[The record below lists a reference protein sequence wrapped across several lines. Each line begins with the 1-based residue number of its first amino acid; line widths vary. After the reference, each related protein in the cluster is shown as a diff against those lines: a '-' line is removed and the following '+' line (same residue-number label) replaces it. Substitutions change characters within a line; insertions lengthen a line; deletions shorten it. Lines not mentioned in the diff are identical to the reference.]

1 MRHLL
6 TLAAAASL
14 LAACHNRSE
23 DEVGAAPDRGDTT
36 AVATDS
42 TKVAPTDST
51 MGQLPADTT
60 AVQPSQDAGMSADTT
75 AAPTAP
81 AARAQDK
88 GGTELPIPTPPVQ
101 VAPELPPMN
110 DYGNLYRDF
119 RWEIPARFNI
129 GVAACDRK
137 IGIAKEQRCFT
148 GGTKRA

>member
-36 AVATDS
+36 AVATDT

-51 MGQLPADTT
+51 IGQLPADTT
-60 AVQPSQDAGMSADTT
+60 AQPAPDAGMSADTT

-81 AARAQDK
+81 TADTTSAAPA
-88 GGTELPIPTPPVQ
+88 
-101 VAPELPPMN
+101 APA
-110 DYGNLYRDF
+110 DTTAAA
-119 RWEIPARFNI
+119 PADTT
-129 GVAACDRK
+129 GAAPSDSTYK
-137 IGIAKEQRCFT
+137 Q
-148 GGTKRA
+148 

>member
-23 DEVGAAPDRGDTT
+23 DQVGAAPNRGDTT
-36 AVATDS
+36 AVAKDS

-60 AVQPSQDAGMSADTT
+60 AAHPSQDAGMRADTT

-81 AARAQDK
+81 AAPAD
-88 GGTELPIPTPPVQ
+88 TTAAAPAAP
-101 VAPELPPMN
+101 VAPA
-110 DYGNLYRDF
+110 DTTAAA
-119 RWEIPARFNI
+119 PA
-129 GVAACDRK
+129 DS
-137 IGIAKEQRCFT
+137 
-148 GGTKRA
+148 TKQ

>member
-36 AVATDS
+36 AVATDT

-81 AARAQDK
+81 TADTTSAA
-88 GGTELPIPTPPVQ
+88 P
-101 VAPELPPMN
+101 VAPAA
-110 DYGNLYRDF
+110 
-119 RWEIPARFNI
+119 PADTT
-129 GVAACDRK
+129 AAAPADS
-137 IGIAKEQRCFT
+137 
-148 GGTKRA
+148 TKQ

>member
-36 AVATDS
+36 AVATDT

-60 AVQPSQDAGMSADTT
+60 AQPSQDAGMSADTT

-81 AARAQDK
+81 AAD
-88 GGTELPIPTPPVQ
+88 PTSA
-101 VAPELPPMN
+101 APAA
-110 DYGNLYRDF
+110 
-119 RWEIPARFNI
+119 PADTT
-129 GVAACDRK
+129 AAAPADS
-137 IGIAKEQRCFT
+137 
-148 GGTKRA
+148 TKQ

>member
-1 MRHLL
+1 MRKLL
-6 TLAAAASL
+6 ILAAVAAVS
-14 LAACHNRSE
+14 AACHNRSQ

-81 AARAQDK
+81 TADTTSAAPA
-88 GGTELPIPTPPVQ
+88 
-101 VAPELPPMN
+101 APA
-110 DYGNLYRDF
+110 DTTAAA
-119 RWEIPARFNI
+119 PA
-129 GVAACDRK
+129 DS
-137 IGIAKEQRCFT
+137 
-148 GGTKRA
+148 TKQ

>member
-23 DEVGAAPDRGDTT
+23 DEVGAAPNRGDTT

-51 MGQLPADTT
+51 MGQVKSDTT

-75 AAPTAP
+75 AAPMPAPTADSTSAAP
-81 AARAQDK
+81 AAPA
-88 GGTELPIPTPPVQ
+88 
-101 VAPELPPMN
+101 APA
-110 DYGNLYRDF
+110 DTTAAA
-119 RWEIPARFNI
+119 PA
-129 GVAACDRK
+129 DS
-137 IGIAKEQRCFT
+137 
-148 GGTKRA
+148 TKH

>member
-60 AVQPSQDAGMSADTT
+60 AKPSQDAGMSADTT

-81 AARAQDK
+81 TADTTAA
-88 GGTELPIPTPPVQ
+88 PT
-101 VAPELPPMN
+101 APTADTTSAAPTV
-110 DYGNLYRDF
+110 
-119 RWEIPARFNI
+119 PADTT
-129 GVAACDRK
+129 AAVPADS
-137 IGIAKEQRCFT
+137 
-148 GGTKRA
+148 TKQ